1 MTTNTRAPVSSINEF
16 APLRIIPVL
25 TIKSLAH
32 VDAIAAAVIKSGIN
46 NIEVTLRTDISL
58 QALKKFASYSE
69 LVVGVGSVKN
79 REDLER
85 AVDVGAVFAVS
96 PGYMQDIGKL
106 AQELNVFYLPGVAT
120 STEIMR
126 AHSEGYNVLKFFP
139 AEQLGGIS
147 TLNALSPVFP
157 KVQFIPTGGING
169 KNVNDYLA
177 KPYVAAVGGSWMF
190 GGDLDLNNASAVE
203 QAALKAVEQVS
214 LVNHLEES

>member
-1 MTTNTRAPVSSINEF
+1 MKTQLPVSSINEF

-25 TIKSLAH
+25 TIKSLGH
-32 VDAIAAAVIKSGIN
+32 IDAIAAAVIKSGLN

-58 QALKKFASYSE
+58 QALKKFAGYSE
-69 LVVGVGSVKN
+69 LVVGVGSVKSK
-79 REDLER
+79 EDLER
-85 AVDVGAVFAVS
+85 AVDAGAVFAVS
-96 PGYMQDIGKL
+96 PGYMQDIGNL
-106 AQELNVFYLPGVAT
+106 AEKLNVFYLPGVAT
-120 STEIMR
+120 PTEIMC
-126 AHSEGYNVLKFFP
+126 AYSDGYEVLKFFP

-169 KNVNDYLA
+169 KNVNVYLS

-190 GGDLDLNNASAVE
+190 GGDLDLDNASAVE

-214 LVNHLEES
+214 PVNLLEES

>member
-1 MTTNTRAPVSSINEF
+1 MTINTRVPVRSINEF
-16 APLRIIPVL
+16 ARLRIIPVL

-32 VDAIAAAVIKSGIN
+32 VDAIAAAVIKSGIK

-69 LVVGVGSVKN
+69 IVVGVGSVKN

-106 AQELNVFYLPGVAT
+106 AQELNVLYLPGVAT
-120 STEIMR
+120 STEIMC
-126 AHSEGYNVLKFFP
+126 ALSEGYNVLKFFP

-157 KVQFIPTGGING
+157 NVQFIPTGGISG

-190 GGDLDLNNASAVE
+190 GGNLDLNNTSAVE

>member
-157 KVQFIPTGGING
+157 NVQFIPTGGING

-214 LVNHLEES
+214 PVNHLEES